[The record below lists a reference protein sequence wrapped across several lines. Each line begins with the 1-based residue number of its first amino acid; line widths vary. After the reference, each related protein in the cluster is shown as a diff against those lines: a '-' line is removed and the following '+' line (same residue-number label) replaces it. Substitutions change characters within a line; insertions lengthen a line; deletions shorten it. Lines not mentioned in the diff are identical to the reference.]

1 MRNIDSFV
9 SGVGMAEMVIP
20 RNSEELESE
29 LESHFLEYLQ
39 AWQK

>member
-20 RNSEELESE
+20 EEFRGIGIGVGITFS
-29 LESHFLEYLQ
+29 
-39 AWQK
+39 